1 MKSRLTFFIVGCFLF
16 LNNIT
21 LAQTADFCTQID
33 LVQKATKAAHFTP
46 KTYDNNMSSGIY
58 KLFLEFLD
66 EDQVNFTQAQ
76 VDSFSHLEKNIDNA
90 LRNNDCN
97 VLHAVTREYKAYVT
111 ARIAFL
117 KDNLTAEQDYTGIDK
132 LVSKTYNDSSTD
144 DDENESEYFESDE
157 SRLKTWSK
165 FLRLEVLSR
174 IARTQPTLSQAQ
186 ETFKT
191 EELRIR
197 TLCINEE
204 LCAMEEFLND
214 GAVDRAIEEIFLHV
228 YLTYHDPHSAFFN
241 TSEKESYETS
251 LATDQETYGIYVAKN
266 SNDEYF
272 IAHLVPGSAAYTNT
286 KLQENDV
293 ILELITS
300 DTSKDLTCTSAD
312 AINGFLASSDHKTIE
327 VAVRKKNGNT
337 VKTKLVK
344 RKTAVEENA
353 VRGYL
358 LGDDNKS
365 GYMRIPSFYT
375 DLDESYGLGI
385 ANDVAKEIYRL
396 KQENI
401 DGLVIDLRGNGGGSL
416 KEAID
421 LVGLFIDRGPLSQIV
436 VRGEE
441 VDVAQDFNNGAAYK
455 GPLVVLVDTQSASA
469 SELFAATIKVYGRGL
484 IVGQPTYG
492 KATIQNVFPLSAK
505 KEQLGYIKMTKGAF
519 FNVDGSTHQGDGV
532 QPDILLPMIGATRAS
547 HEKNEPFYIPLD
559 SINKGLLFSKKNID
573 SEKIIA
579 SSKKRIAANA
589 FFTQIIQQDSELE
602 SLLNNYPDVL
612 PLNLKSVFTMIEN
625 RTKGLD
631 AVTEVAPSAL
641 MTVDNIMLSKK
652 LIAVDDL
659 LSKSNAS
666 ILESISKDPHI
677 AECHAILKDL
687 KSSMS
692 WE

>member
-1 MKSRLTFFIVGCFLF
+1 MKSRLTFFIICCFLF

-21 LAQTADFCTQID
+21 LAQTPDFCTQID

-132 LVSKTYNDSSTD
+132 LVSKSYNDGSTD
-144 DDENESEYFESDE
+144 DDENENEYFDSDE

-492 KATIQNVFPLSAK
+492 KATIQSVFPLSAK

-559 SINKGLLFSKKNID
+559 SINKGLLFKKQKID
-573 SEKIIA
+573 SDKIIA

-625 RTKGLD
+625 RTKGLE

-641 MTVDNIMLSKK
+641 MTVDNIILSKK

-666 ILESISKDPHI
+666 ILEFISKDPHI